1 VDKLHAEQGGGRMS
15 TDKEEKESDGG
26 TTIYKT
32 SDIHFSAYLGAL
44 DVPLV
49 NTEREESGDGRTKVM
64 FVFKVPTSN
73 LRQLKAQFFGGTG
86 TVKVQKF
93 VQQLRNLK
101 SMCFV

>member
-1 VDKLHAEQGGGRMS
+1 MADNSSVPQANH
-15 TDKEEKESDGG
+15 EEVL
-26 TTIYKT
+26 YRT
-32 SDIHFSAYLGAL
+32 SDIHFAAFLGAL

-49 NTEREESGDGRTKVM
+49 NTEREDSGDGRTKVM
-64 FVFKVPTSN
+64 FVFKVPANN

-101 SMCFV
+101 SMCFT